1 MSLIDLIHEQ
11 ISSILTP
18 EMLKTIAEKEFQSYM
33 QNEYILLHSDNIII
47 EQAIQYIRKRYGEQF
62 KKIRQIIDETI
73 TKCNLTQEQ
82 EEYFRSMIKFDLRI
96 ENGEKICDIIIKEG
110 K

>member
-33 QNEYILLHSDNIII
+33 
-47 EQAIQYIRKRYGEQF
+47 
-62 KKIRQIIDETI
+62 
-73 TKCNLTQEQ
+73 
-82 EEYFRSMIKFDLRI
+82 
-96 ENGEKICDIIIKEG
+96 
-110 K
+110 

>member
-1 MSLIDLIHEQ
+1 
-11 ISSILTP
+11 
-18 EMLKTIAEKEFQSYM
+18 
-33 QNEYILLHSDNIII
+33 
-47 EQAIQYIRKRYGEQF
+47 
-62 KKIRQIIDETI
+62 
-73 TKCNLTQEQ
+73 LTQEQ